1 MSEDRDIKG
10 RFAKGNSGGGR
21 SVGATNKAK
30 LFEKL
35 TAEHA
40 GEIVAS
46 ILEDAKNGDGAAR
59 KMFMDR
65 YFPISTMQMQ
75 QLEEQM
81 EELRGMLEVHDESR

>member
-1 MSEDRDIKG
+1 MADERDFKG

-40 GEIVAS
+40 SEIVAS

-65 YFPISTMQMQ
+65 YFPVSAMQIQ

-81 EELRGMLEVHDESR
+81 EELREMLETHHESR

>member
-1 MSEDRDIKG
+1 MADERDFKG

-40 GEIVAS
+40 SEIVAS

-65 YFPISTMQMQ
+65 YFPVSAMQIQ

-81 EELRGMLEVHDESR
+81 EELREMLETHNESR

>member
-1 MSEDRDIKG
+1 MADEMDFKCL
-10 RFAKGNSGGGR
+10 FAKGNSGGGR

-40 GEIVAS
+40 SEIVAS

-65 YFPISTMQMQ
+65 YFPVSAMQIQ

-81 EELRGMLEVHDESR
+81 EELREMLETHHESR

>member
-1 MSEDRDIKG
+1 MTDERDFKG

-40 GEIVAS
+40 SEIVAS

-65 YFPISTMQMQ
+65 YFPVSAMQTQ

-81 EELRGMLEVHDESR
+81 AELREILEAQHESR

>member
-1 MSEDRDIKG
+1 MTDERDFKG

-40 GEIVAS
+40 SEIVAS

-65 YFPISTMQMQ
+65 YFPVSAMQIQ

-81 EELRGMLEVHDESR
+81 EELREMLETHHESR

>member
-1 MSEDRDIKG
+1 MTDERDFKG

-21 SVGATNKAK
+21 SVGATNKAR

-40 GEIVAS
+40 SEIVTS

-65 YFPISTMQMQ
+65 YFPVSAMQIQ

-81 EELRGMLEVHDESR
+81 AELREMLETHHESR

>member
-1 MSEDRDIKG
+1 MTDERDFKG

-65 YFPISTMQMQ
+65 YFPVSAMQMQ

-81 EELRGMLEVHDESR
+81 EELREMLGTHHESR

>member
-1 MSEDRDIKG
+1 MADDRDFKG
-10 RFAKGNSGGGR
+10 RFVKGNSGSGC
-21 SVGATNKAK
+21 SIGATNKAK
-30 LFEKL
+30 SFEKL

-65 YFPISTMQMQ
+65 YFPVFTMQ
-75 QLEEQM
+75 
-81 EELRGMLEVHDESR
+81 V

>member
-1 MSEDRDIKG
+1 MADERDFKG

-40 GEIVAS
+40 SEIVAS

-65 YFPISTMQMQ
+65 YFPVSAMQIQ

-81 EELRGMLEVHDESR
+81 EEVREMLETHHESR